1 MNDLQEMEKK
11 ERELLHKQLQLLA
24 KKSSKSSGKTLVA
37 YSEQM
42 RNIFIALK
50 A

>member
-1 MNDLQEMEKK
+1 MIDLHEMEKE

-24 KKSSKSSGKTLVA
+24 KKSSNSSGKTLVA

-42 RNIFIALK
+42 MNIFIALK
-50 A
+50 T